1 MDTPKDPVEKDISW
15 RWVIYRE
22 LTQHRD
28 DINRNADKTREDVR
42 DLHDKITALQTFVLK
57 EFKDINA
64 KFDDLIRKMDDDQEK
79 FNTDISLQIQKLGL
93 NLESVSKDIAQKTA
107 IVAGKDAGA
116 AISREMGEKAR
127 KDLVETFKY
136 YSVGLAACIVGI
148 IEGLRYLKIGPF

>member
-64 KFDDLIRKMDDDQEK
+64 KFDALIRKMDEDQEK
-79 FNTDISLQIQKLGL
+79 INTDIALKIQKLGL
-93 NLESVSKDIAQKTA
+93 NLETVSKDIAQKTA
-107 IVAGKDAGA
+107 TTAGRVAGETVSKEISENTRKDVIETVKYYAIAAGA
-116 AISREMGEKAR
+116 
-127 KDLVETFKY
+127 
-136 YSVGLAACIVGI
+136 I
-148 IEGLRYLKIGPF
+148 IAGVVEGLRYLKIGPF